1 MSAEDYFD
9 VFGYDGDNEE
19 VECKFCGK
27 GGLSW
32 EEDCGGWVLIDHKGG
47 IHKCS
52 PARLARTQ
60 AEDFDDIS

>member
-9 VFGYDGDNEE
+9 EYGYDYNEE

-32 EEDCGGWVLIDHKGG
+32 EEGCGGWVLLDRKGE
-47 IHKCS
+47 IHKCK
-52 PARLARTQ
+52 PECLARKQ
-60 AEDFDDIS
+60 AEDFDDLS

>member
-9 VFGYDGDNEE
+9 EFDYDFSRE

-32 EEDCGGWVLIDHKGG
+32 EEDCGGWVLINYKGE
-47 IHKCS
+47 IHKCE
-52 PARLARTQ
+52 PKRLARKQ
-60 AEDFDDIS
+60 AEDFDDLP